1 MPLPFPLKAVTVVCG
16 HYGVGKTNFA
26 LNIAVDAAI
35 DGYETSLVDLD
46 IVNPYFRSSEYRSML
61 EEHGIELVAPVFAE
75 AGSNLD
81 VPSLTGAI
89 IPAINRA
96 YFDELKGTCKRKLI
110 IDVGGDDAGA
120 TALAR
125 YSADIAAGD
134 YDLLYVVNRYRNL
147 TQKPQEALSVLY
159 EIEARSGLR
168 ATGIVSNAHMK
179 SETSWEIIEGG
190 EAFACEVAGCADLD
204 LVCTTQP
211 IWLLPQEKL
220 GAKTAFD
227 AEKRYPVRMLVRS
240 PWE

>member
-26 LNIAVDAAI
+26 LNIAVDASL
-35 DGYETSLVDLD
+35 DGYETTLIDLD
-46 IVNPYFRSSEYRSML
+46 IVNPYFRSSEYRCLL
-61 EEHGIELVAPVFAE
+61 EEHGIELVAPVFAA

-96 YFDELKGTCKRKLI
+96 YHDERQGSAKRKLI
-110 IDVGGDDAGA
+110 VDVGGDDAGA

-125 YSADIAAGD
+125 FSHDISAGS
-134 YDLLYVVNRYRNL
+134 YDLLYVVNRFRNL
-147 TQKPQEALSVLY
+147 TQRPQEALSVLR
-159 EIEARSGLR
+159 EIELRSGLT

-179 SETSWEIIEGG
+179 SETGWGHIHEG
-190 EAFACEVAGCADLD
+190 ESFAIEVAQLIGLD
-204 LVCTTQP
+204 VVCTTRP
-211 IWLLPQEKL
+211 IWLHPQEMKQL
-220 GAKTAFD
+220 KASFAD
-227 AEKRYPVRMLVRS
+227 EKRYPVRMLVRS

>member
-35 DGYETSLVDLD
+35 DGYETTLVDLD
-46 IVNPYFRSSEYRSML
+46 IVNPYFRSSEYRSLL
-61 EEHGIELVAPVFAE
+61 EEHGIELVAPVFAA

-96 YFDELKGTCKRKLI
+96 YFDERQGSGQRKLI
-110 IDVGGDDAGA
+110 VDVGGDDAGA

-125 YSADIAAGD
+125 FSREIASGA

-147 TQKPQEALSVLY
+147 TQEPQEALSVLD
-159 EIEARSGLR
+159 EIEARSGLK

-179 SETSWEIIEGG
+179 SETTSDIIEEG
-190 EAFACEVAGCADLD
+190 EIFACGVARFAGLD
-204 LVCTTQP
+204 LVCTTRP

-220 GAKTAFD
+220 EAKTAFD

>member
-1 MPLPFPLKAVTVVCG
+1 MPLPFPLNAVTVVCG

-26 LNIAVDAAI
+26 LNIAVDAAL
-35 DGYETSLVDLD
+35 DGYETTLVDLD
-46 IVNPYFRSSEYRSML
+46 IVNPYFRSSEYRTLL
-61 EEHGIELVAPVFAE
+61 EENGIELVAPVFAT

-96 YFDELKGTCKRKLI
+96 YFDEGQGSGKRKLI

-125 YSADIAAGD
+125 FSRDIAAGS
-134 YDLLYVVNRYRNL
+134 YDLFYVVNRYRNL
-147 TQKPQEALSVLY
+147 TQEPHEALSVLD
-159 EIEARSGLR
+159 EIEARSGLK

-179 SETSWEIIEGG
+179 SETSLEVIQQG
-190 EAFACEVAGCADLD
+190 ELFARELASLVGLD

-211 IWLLPQEKL
+211 IWLLPQEKA
-220 GAKTAFD
+220 GVDTAF
-227 AEKRYPVRMLVRS
+227 ATEKRYPVKMLVRS